1 MLKSEFHISKMDCPS
16 EEQLIRMKLSEISD
30 VSNLNFELDK
40 RKLTVYHTGNLE
52 EIKKGIAELK
62 LGDKLTSSV
71 TVENYE
77 FSHEESQRKVLW
89 IVLIIN
95 AVFFF
100 VEFLMGFISS
110 SMGLV
115 ADSLDMLADSV
126 VYGMSLLAIR
136 GSIVK
141 KRRIAWLAGYF
152 QIILAVIGFVE
163 VLRRFIFSEEL
174 PDFKAM
180 IYVAILVL
188 LANVICL
195 ILLKKTKHT
204 EEAHIKASM
213 IFTSNDIIINLGV
226 ILTGFLVHWLNS
238 NKPDL
243 IIGFIVFVIVLIGA
257 GRILKLSK

>member
-1 MLKSEFHISKMDCPS
+1 MVRI
-16 EEQLIRMKLSEISD
+16 KLSEIPE
-30 VSNLNFELDK
+30 VNYLNFELDK
-40 RKLTVYHTGNLE
+40 RQLIVYHTGNLE
-52 EIKKGIAELK
+52 GVKKAIKELQLK
-62 LGDKLTSSV
+62 DVLTSSV
-71 TVENYE
+71 IVDKIE
-77 FSHEESQRKVLW
+77 FSNEESQRKVLW

-126 VYGMSLLAIR
+126 VYGMSLLAVG
-136 GSIVK
+136 GSVVRK
-141 KRRIAWLAGYF
+141 KRIAWLAGYF

-174 PDFKAM
+174 PDFKTM
-180 IYVAILVL
+180 IFVALVVL

-195 ILLKKTKHT
+195 ILLKKSKQTD
-204 EEAHIKASM
+204 EAHIKASM

-226 ILTGFLVHWLNS
+226 VLTGFLVHWLDS

-257 GRILKLSK
+257 KRILKFSN